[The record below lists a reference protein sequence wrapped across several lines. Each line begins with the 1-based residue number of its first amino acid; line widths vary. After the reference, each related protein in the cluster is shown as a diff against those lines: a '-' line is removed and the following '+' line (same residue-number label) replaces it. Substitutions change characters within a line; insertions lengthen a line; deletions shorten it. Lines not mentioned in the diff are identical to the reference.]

1 MASYLHHRLV
11 QGQLSL
17 EEEVCR
23 LRLGRLLA
31 LGKVDCSLAIGHAS
45 AISAQLRA
53 NRLNSSALKRVGRL
67 RLGRLLAIGTAGCF
81 LQSVVHLPNS
91 AQLEPN
97 RPILVLKSCLR
108 LGWPTRLPIPRH

>member
-31 LGKVDCSLAIGHAS
+31 LGKVDCFLAIGHAS

-53 NRLNSSALKRVGRL
+53 NRLNSSALKKGGPVAPGPTVSNRY
-67 RLGRLLAIGTAGCF
+67 GRLLSAIGRTPA
-81 LQSVVHLPNS
+81 
-91 AQLEPN
+91 
-97 RPILVLKSCLR
+97 
-108 LGWPTRLPIPRH
+108 

>member
-17 EEEVCR
+17 EGEVCR

-45 AISAQLRA
+45 VVSAQL
-53 NRLNSSALKRVGRL
+53 
-67 RLGRLLAIGTAGCF
+67 
-81 LQSVVHLPNS
+81 
-91 AQLEPN
+91 
-97 RPILVLKSCLR
+97 
-108 LGWPTRLPIPRH
+108 

>member
-17 EEEVCR
+17 EGEVCR

-45 AISAQLRA
+45 AISAQQQSS
-53 NRLNSSALKRVGRL
+53 RLNS
-67 RLGRLLAIGTAGCF
+67 
-81 LQSVVHLPNS
+81 
-91 AQLEPN
+91 
-97 RPILVLKSCLR
+97 LVL
-108 LGWPTRLPIPRH
+108 